1 MGAGLFIC
9 GDRGAAMSNSATE
22 MLVSA
27 CIRFLQEY
35 PPFDRMEAAALRF
48 LAERV
53 RLVHYPSGA
62 QIQSSEMGVARA
74 LHIVQRGR
82 VRVRT
87 GVGLG
92 HVEPSPQML
101 GPGQCFA
108 IGALMA
114 QRPTDAAY
122 VAGDEVFC
130 YELSADDFFALTQKS
145 TAFNLFCTQYIAG
158 LLKQSQQQLQLQLA
172 QRAGEQRTM
181 NSPLAVIV
189 KREPIAVAPDTSIRQ
204 VVELMAARH
213 LGSMVIVDAEQQ
225 PLGIFTLSD
234 VLKRIVLPG
243 TPLDQ
248 PISTVM
254 SAVLQTLPLAANAHD
269 AALAMAVHGIRHVLA
284 VDEGGR
290 LKGVVSE
297 RDLFKLQ
304 GTGLRQIRHAIDA
317 AGSIEVLQHARDDV
331 RQLSLTMLAEG
342 VGAQEITQFISTL
355 NDTVTRRIIELNLDR
370 HDLYGI
376 DWAWL
381 SFGSEGRDEQTF
393 TTDQDNG
400 IVYICT
406 DIMDRE
412 LTQLRFL
419 EFAREVNADLDRC
432 GFPLCKG
439 NIMASNPD
447 LCLTLEEWEE
457 RFARWVR
464 TPEPQALLNATIF
477 FDFRPLYGRF
487 NLAHRLRL
495 SLFRQTRG
503 NPLFLRMLAQNA
515 LSVSPP
521 LGRIRD
527 FVTDADPEHPGTID
541 LKKFGVR
548 LFTDAAR
555 VFALAHEVE
564 ATNTVQRLKRA
575 AVLMNTSADELAA
588 SLEGFS
594 FIQLLRLRHQH
605 LEQEQGR
612 AGDNFIRPDELN
624 EVERRM
630 LKEAFRQ
637 TRKLQ
642 ARLKLDYQL

>member
-1 MGAGLFIC
+1 M
-9 GDRGAAMSNSATE
+9 T
-22 MLVSA
+22 
-27 CIRFLQEY
+27 
-35 PPFDRMEAAALRF
+35 
-48 LAERV
+48 
-53 RLVHYPSGA
+53 
-62 QIQSSEMGVARA
+62 
-74 LHIVQRGR
+74 
-82 VRVRT
+82 
-87 GVGLG
+87 
-92 HVEPSPQML
+92 
-101 GPGQCFA
+101 
-108 IGALMA
+108 
-114 QRPTDAAY
+114 
-122 VAGDEVFC
+122 
-130 YELSADDFFALTQKS
+130 
-145 TAFNLFCTQYIAG
+145 
-158 LLKQSQQQLQLQLA
+158 
-172 QRAGEQRTM
+172 
-181 NSPLAVIV
+181 
-189 KREPIAVAPDTSIRQ
+189 
-204 VVELMAARH
+204 
-213 LGSMVIVDAEQQ
+213 EQQ
-225 PLGIFTLSD
+225 PVGIFTLSD

-243 TPLDQ
+243 TSLDQ

-254 SAVLQTLPLAANAHD
+254 SPVLQTLPMAANAHD
-269 AALAMAVHGIRHVLA
+269 AACSMAMHGIRHVLA

-290 LKGVVSE
+290 LKGVIRSAICSSCRGPACARSGTRSMPRAVS
-297 RDLFKLQ
+297 RCCSMRA
-304 GTGLRQIRHAIDA
+304 T
-317 AGSIEVLQHARDDV
+317 DV

-495 SLFRQTRG
+495 SLLRQTRG

-527 FVTDADPEHPGTID
+527 FVTGSDPEHPGTID
-541 LKKFGVR
+541 LKKYGVR

-555 VFALAHEVE
+555 VFALAHDVE

-575 AVLMNTSADELAA
+575 GAVMNISSDDLAA
-588 SLEGFS
+588 SSRVSTSSSCCACGISISSRSRGAPATISSTGRTERDRAAHPQGGVPAGTQAAGAPQTRLSALTMTWFS
-594 FIQLLRLRHQH
+594 RLFSGPQEPAQTLTAGSSRLLAGWQQLPEPICAVRTTAAATWWSTSKRPAATSPAIACARLPRWPWSMARSTSMMPFSCC
-605 LEQEQGR
+605 LADAEQGADAAPSPAEQPTPEPTV
-612 AGDNFIRPDELN
+612 AGPS
-624 EVERRM
+624 VEP
-630 LKEAFRQ
+630 LIAF
-637 TRKLQ
+637 LQ
-642 ARLKLDYQL
+642 FVGKAPSGGL

>member
-1 MGAGLFIC
+1 
-9 GDRGAAMSNSATE
+9 MSNSATE
-22 MLVSA
+22 MLVAA
-27 CIRFLQEY
+27 CIQFLQVH
-35 PPFDRMEAAALRF
+35 PPFDRMEAEALRF
-48 LAERV
+48 LAEHV
-53 RLVHYPSGA
+53 RLAHYPKGA
-62 QIQSSEMGVARA
+62 RILSSEMGVART
-74 LHIVQRGR
+74 LYILQHGKVQ
-82 VRVRT
+82 VRAS
-87 GVGLG
+87 GVASSNL
-92 HVEPSPQML
+92 ESAPNTL
-101 GPGQCFA
+101 GPGQAFA
-108 IGALMA
+108 VAALMA
-114 QRPTDAAY
+114 QRPTSSAY
-122 VAGDEVFC
+122 VAREEVFC
-130 YELSADDFFALTQKS
+130 YELPADDFFTLTQKS
-145 TAFNLFCTQYIAG
+145 TVFNLFCSQYIAG
-158 LLKQSQQQLQLQLA
+158 LLRQSQQQLQLQFA
-172 QRAGEQRTM
+172 QRAAEQKTM

-189 KREPIAVAPDTSIRQ
+189 KREPVSVAPETPIRQ
-204 VVELMAARH
+204 VVALMADRH
-213 LGSMVIVDAEQQ
+213 LGSMVVVDAGEQ
-225 PLGIFTLSD
+225 PVGIFTLSD

-243 TPLDQ
+243 TSLEQ
-248 PISTVM
+248 PISSVM
-254 SAVLQTLPLAANAHD
+254 SATPQTLPLAANAHD
-269 AALAMAVHGIRHVLA
+269 AALAMAMHGIRHVLA

-304 GTGLRQIRHAIDA
+304 GAGLRQIRHAIDA
-317 AGSIEVLQHARDDV
+317 ASNLEVLQHAREDI

-342 VGAQEITQFISTL
+342 VGGQEITQFISTL

-393 TTDQDNG
+393 ISDQDNG

-412 LTQLRFL
+412 QTQLRFL
-419 EFAREVNADLDRC
+419 DFARDVNADLDTC

-439 NIMASNPD
+439 NIMASNPG

-457 RFARWVR
+457 RFAQWVR

-487 NLAHRLRL
+487 NLAHRMRL
-495 SLFRQTRG
+495 SLFRQTSG

-527 FVTDADPEHPGTID
+527 FVTNADPEHPGTID
-541 LKKFGVR
+541 LKKYGVR

-555 VFALAHEVE
+555 VFALARQVE
-564 ATNTVQRLKRA
+564 ATNTATRIKRA
-575 AVLMNTSADELAA
+575 GALMNISPEDVAA
-588 SLEGFS
+588 SLEGFN

-605 LEQEQGR
+605 FEQEHGR
-612 AGDNFIRPDELN
+612 DGDNLIRPDELN
-624 EVERRM
+624 EIERRI

-637 TRKLQ
+637 ARKLQ

>member
-1 MGAGLFIC
+1 
-9 GDRGAAMSNSATE
+9 
-22 MLVSA
+22 
-27 CIRFLQEY
+27 
-35 PPFDRMEAAALRF
+35 
-48 LAERV
+48 
-53 RLVHYPSGA
+53 
-62 QIQSSEMGVARA
+62 
-74 LHIVQRGR
+74 
-82 VRVRT
+82 
-87 GVGLG
+87 
-92 HVEPSPQML
+92 
-101 GPGQCFA
+101 
-108 IGALMA
+108 
-114 QRPTDAAY
+114 
-122 VAGDEVFC
+122 
-130 YELSADDFFALTQKS
+130 
-145 TAFNLFCTQYIAG
+145 
-158 LLKQSQQQLQLQLA
+158 LQLQFA
-172 QRAGEQRTM
+172 QRAAEQKTM

-189 KREPIAVAPDTSIRQ
+189 KREPVSVPAEASIRQ
-204 VVELMAARH
+204 VVELMADRH
-213 LGSMVIVDAEQQ
+213 LGSMVIVDAGEQ
-225 PLGIFTLSD
+225 PVGIFTLSD

-243 TPLDQ
+243 RSLDQ
-248 PISTVM
+248 PISSVM
-254 SAVLQTLPLAANAHD
+254 STSPQTLPLAANAHD
-269 AALAMAVHGIRHVLA
+269 AALAMAMHGIRHVLA

-304 GTGLRQIRHAIDA
+304 GAGLRQIRHAIDA
-317 AGSIEVLQHARDDV
+317 ATSLDVLQHAREDV
-331 RQLSLTMLAEG
+331 RQLSLTMLTEG
-342 VGAQEITQFISTL
+342 GGAQEITQFISTL

-400 IVYICT
+400 IVFICT

-419 EFAREVNADLDRC
+419 EFARDVNADLDTC

-439 NIMASNPD
+439 NIMASNPA

-457 RFARWVR
+457 RFAHWVR

-487 NLAHRLRL
+487 NLAHRMRL
-495 SLFRQTRG
+495 SLLRQTRG

-527 FVTDADPEHPGTID
+527 FVTGADPEHPGTID
-541 LKKFGVR
+541 LKKYGVR

-555 VFALAHEVE
+555 VFALAHQIE
-564 ATNTVQRLKRA
+564 ATNTVSRLKRA
-575 AVLMNTSADELAA
+575 SALMNFSSDDLAA
-588 SLEGFS
+588 SLEGFN

-605 LEQEQGR
+605 FEQEHGR
-612 AGDNFIRPDELN
+612 PGDNLIRPDELN
-624 EVERRM
+624 EIERRI

-637 TRKLQ
+637 ARKLQ

>member
-1 MGAGLFIC
+1 
-9 GDRGAAMSNSATE
+9 MSNGATE
-22 MLVSA
+22 MLLSA
-27 CIRFLQEY
+27 CSQFLAASA
-35 PPFDRMEAAALRF
+35 PFDRMEPEALRF
-48 LAERV
+48 LAEHV
-53 RLVHYPSGA
+53 KLAHYPKGA
-62 QIQSSEMGVARA
+62 RILASEMGVARA
-74 LHIVQRGR
+74 LYIIHRGKLR
-82 VRVRT
+82 VKSGADGT
-87 GVGLG
+87 GNAAYASVT
-92 HVEPSPQML
+92 L
-101 GPGQCFA
+101 GPGQFFA

-114 QRPTDAAY
+114 QRPTSSAY
-122 VAGDEVFC
+122 VARDDVFC
-130 YELSADDFFALTQKS
+130 YELPADDFFALTQKS
-145 TAFNLFCTQYIAG
+145 TVFNLFCTQHIAG
-158 LLKQSQQQLQLQLA
+158 LLKQSQQQLQLQFA
-172 QRAGEQRTM
+172 QRAAEQRTM
-181 NSPLAVIV
+181 NSPLAAIV
-189 KREPIAVAPDTSIRQ
+189 KHEPVSVAAEASIRQ
-204 VVELMAARH
+204 VVELMADRH
-213 LGSMVIVDAEQQ
+213 LGSMVIVDAGEQ
-225 PLGIFTLSD
+225 PIGIFTLSD

-243 TPLDQ
+243 TSLEQ
-248 PISTVM
+248 PISAVM
-254 SAVLQTLPLAANAHD
+254 SPAPQTMPLAANAHD
-269 AALAMAVHGIRHVLA
+269 AALAMAMHGIRHVLA

-304 GTGLRQIRHAIDA
+304 GAGLRQIRHAIDA
-317 AGSIEVLQHARDDV
+317 AGSLEVLQHAREDV

-342 VGAQEITQFISTL
+342 VGGQEITQFISTL

-393 TTDQDNG
+393 STDQDNG

-419 EFAREVNADLDRC
+419 EFARDVNADLDTC

-457 RFARWVR
+457 KFAQWVR

-487 NLAHRLRL
+487 NLAHRMRL
-495 SLFRQTRG
+495 SLFRQTQG

-527 FVTDADPEHPGTID
+527 FVTGADRDHPGTID

-555 VFALAHEVE
+555 VFALARQVE
-564 ATNTVQRLKRA
+564 ATNTVARIKRA
-575 AVLMNTSADELAA
+575 GALMNIPPEDLAA
-588 SLEGFS
+588 SLEGFN

-605 LEQEQGR
+605 FEQEHGR
-612 AGDNFIRPDELN
+612 AGDNLIRPDELN
-624 EVERRM
+624 EIERRI

-637 TRKLQ
+637 ARKLQ

>member
-1 MGAGLFIC
+1 
-9 GDRGAAMSNSATE
+9 MSNKATE

-27 CIRFLQEY
+27 CIRFLQAY
-35 PPFDRMEAAALRF
+35 PPFDRMEADALRF
-48 LAERV
+48 LAEQV
-53 RLVHYPSGA
+53 RLVHYPKGA
-62 QIQSSEMGVARA
+62 RILSSEMGVARA
-74 LHIVQRGR
+74 LYIVHRGT
-82 VRVRT
+82 VRVKASA
-87 GVGLG
+87 GLSN
-92 HVEPSPQML
+92 VEYSPETL
-101 GPGQCFA
+101 GPGQVFA

-114 QRPTDAAY
+114 QRPTSRSY
-122 VAGDEVFC
+122 VVRDEVFC
-130 YELSADDFFALTQKS
+130 YELPAEDFFTLTQKS
-145 TAFNLFCTQYIAG
+145 TVFNLFCTQHIAG

-172 QRAGEQRTM
+172 QRAAEQKTM
-181 NSPLAVIV
+181 NSPLATIV
-189 KREPIAVAPDTSIRQ
+189 KREPVAVATSATIRQ
-204 VVELMAARH
+204 VVELMAERH
-213 LGSMVIVDAEQQ
+213 LGSMVVVDAEQQ
-225 PLGIFTLSD
+225 PVGIFTLSD

-243 TPLDQ
+243 TSLEQ
-248 PISTVM
+248 PIASVM
-254 SAVLQTLPLAANAHD
+254 SAAPQTLPVAANAHD
-269 AALAMAVHGIRHVLA
+269 AALLMAMHGIRHVLA

-304 GTGLRQIRHAIDA
+304 GAGLRQIRHAIDA
-317 AGSIEVLQHARDDV
+317 ANSIEVLQHARGDV

-342 VGAQEITQFISTL
+342 VGGQEITQFISTL

-376 DWAWL
+376 DWTWL
-381 SFGSEGRDEQTF
+381 AFGSEGRDEQTF

-400 IVYICT
+400 IVYVCT

-447 LCLTLEEWEE
+447 LCLTLDEWEE
-457 RFARWVR
+457 KFAQWVR

-477 FDFRPLYGRF
+477 FDFRPLFGRF
-487 NLAHRLRL
+487 NLAHRMRL

-527 FVTDADPEHPGTID
+527 FVTGTDPDHPGTID
-541 LKKFGVR
+541 LKKYGVR

-555 VFALAHEVE
+555 VFALAHSVE
-564 ATNTVQRLKRA
+564 ATNTAHRLKRA
-575 AVLMNTSADELAA
+575 GAVMNIAADDLAA
-588 SLEGFS
+588 SIEGFN

-605 LEQEQGR
+605 FEQEHGR
-612 AGDNFIRPDELN
+612 EGDNLIRPDELN
-624 EVERRM
+624 EIERRI
-630 LKEAFRQ
+630 LKESFRQ
-637 TRKLQ
+637 ARKLQ

>member
-1 MGAGLFIC
+1 
-9 GDRGAAMSNSATE
+9 MSNSATE
-22 MLVSA
+22 MLVAA
-27 CIRFLQEY
+27 CIQFLQVH
-35 PPFDRMEAAALRF
+35 PPFDRMEAEALRF
-48 LAERV
+48 LAEHV
-53 RLVHYPSGA
+53 RLAHYPKGA
-62 QIQSSEMGVARA
+62 RILSSEMGVART
-74 LHIVQRGR
+74 LYILQHGKVQ
-82 VRVRT
+82 VRASGAASSNLESAPNT
-87 GVGLG
+87 
-92 HVEPSPQML
+92 L
-101 GPGQCFA
+101 GPGQAFA
-108 IGALMA
+108 VAALMA
-114 QRPTDAAY
+114 QRPTSSAY
-122 VAGDEVFC
+122 VAREEVFC
-130 YELSADDFFALTQKS
+130 YELPADDFFTLTQKS
-145 TAFNLFCTQYIAG
+145 TVFNLFCSQYIAG
-158 LLKQSQQQLQLQLA
+158 LLRQSQQQLQLQFA
-172 QRAGEQRTM
+172 QRAAEQKTM

-189 KREPIAVAPDTSIRQ
+189 KREPVSVAPETPIRQ
-204 VVELMAARH
+204 VVALMADRH
-213 LGSMVIVDAEQQ
+213 LGSMVVVDAGEQ
-225 PLGIFTLSD
+225 PVGIFTLSD

-243 TPLDQ
+243 TSLEQ
-248 PISTVM
+248 PISSVM
-254 SAVLQTLPLAANAHD
+254 SATPQTLPLAANAHD
-269 AALAMAVHGIRHVLA
+269 AALAMAMHGIRHVLA

-304 GTGLRQIRHAIDA
+304 GAGLRQIRHAIDA
-317 AGSIEVLQHARDDV
+317 ASNLEVLQHAREDI

-342 VGAQEITQFISTL
+342 VGGQEITQFISTL

-393 TTDQDNG
+393 ISDQDNG

-412 LTQLRFL
+412 QTQLRFL
-419 EFAREVNADLDRC
+419 DFARDVNADLDTC

-439 NIMASNPD
+439 NIMASNPG

-457 RFARWVR
+457 RFAQWVR

-487 NLAHRLRL
+487 NLAHRMRL
-495 SLFRQTRG
+495 SLFRQTSG

-527 FVTDADPEHPGTID
+527 FVTNADPEHPGTID
-541 LKKFGVR
+541 LKKYGVR

-555 VFALAHEVE
+555 VFALARQVE
-564 ATNTVQRLKRA
+564 ATNTATRIKRA
-575 AVLMNTSADELAA
+575 GALMNISPEDVAA
-588 SLEGFS
+588 SLEGFN

-605 LEQEQGR
+605 FEQEHGR
-612 AGDNFIRPDELN
+612 DGDNLIRPDELN
-624 EVERRM
+624 EIERRI

-637 TRKLQ
+637 ARKLQ

>member
-1 MGAGLFIC
+1 
-9 GDRGAAMSNSATE
+9 
-22 MLVSA
+22 
-27 CIRFLQEY
+27 
-35 PPFDRMEAAALRF
+35 
-48 LAERV
+48 
-53 RLVHYPSGA
+53 
-62 QIQSSEMGVARA
+62 
-74 LHIVQRGR
+74 
-82 VRVRT
+82 
-87 GVGLG
+87 
-92 HVEPSPQML
+92 
-101 GPGQCFA
+101 
-108 IGALMA
+108 
-114 QRPTDAAY
+114 
-122 VAGDEVFC
+122 
-130 YELSADDFFALTQKS
+130 
-145 TAFNLFCTQYIAG
+145 
-158 LLKQSQQQLQLQLA
+158 
-172 QRAGEQRTM
+172 
-181 NSPLAVIV
+181 
-189 KREPIAVAPDTSIRQ
+189 
-204 VVELMAARH
+204 
-213 LGSMVIVDAEQQ
+213 
-225 PLGIFTLSD
+225 
-234 VLKRIVLPG
+234 
-243 TPLDQ
+243 
-248 PISTVM
+248 
-254 SAVLQTLPLAANAHD
+254 LAANAHD
-269 AALAMAVHGIRHVLA
+269 AALAMAMHGIRHVLA

-304 GTGLRQIRHAIDA
+304 GAGLRQIRHAIDA
-317 AGSIEVLQHARDDV
+317 ATSIEVLQHAREDV
-331 RQLSLTMLAEG
+331 RQLSLTMLTEG

-400 IVYICT
+400 IVFICT

-457 RFARWVR
+457 RLRAGCARR
-464 TPEPQALLNATIF
+464 N
-477 FDFRPLYGRF
+477 R
-487 NLAHRLRL
+487 RLCSTRR
-495 SLFRQTRG
+495 SSSISDRSTAASIWPTGCACRCFRQTRG

-527 FVTDADPEHPGTID
+527 FVTGADPEHPGTID
-541 LKKFGVR
+541 LKKYGVR

-555 VFALAHEVE
+555 VFALAHQVE
-564 ATNTVQRLKRA
+564 ATNTVQPSQARQR
-575 AVLMNTSADELAA
+575 LMNISADETGG
-588 SLEGFS
+588 SLEGFN

-605 LEQEQGR
+605 FEQEHGR
-612 AGDNFIRPDELN
+612 SGDNLIRPDELN
-624 EVERRM
+624 EIERRI

-637 TRKLQ
+637 ARKLQ